1 MCLFVG
7 KPQKFILN
15 WVGVG
20 VRVHKRRK
28 LEWVIIKSK
37 EIPNLPSDLSR
48 IRIRP
53 RASVG
58 VGIIIIIY
66 RRYLNGVSKKDVHT
80 PLSFDVQG

>member
-20 VRVHKRRK
+20 VNKRRK

-37 EIPNLPSDLSR
+37 EIPNLPSD
-48 IRIRP
+48 P
-53 RASVG
+53 V
-58 VGIIIIIY
+58 
-66 RRYLNGVSKKDVHT
+66 
-80 PLSFDVQG
+80 

>member
-58 VGIIIIIY
+58 VGIIIIIPPISEWRLKE
-66 RRYLNGVSKKDVHT
+66 RRSHSSEL
-80 PLSFDVQG
+80 